1 MSSTSTKL
9 STGPSAALALVETAS
24 LEGVE
29 ARRRVLREQGAFD
42 LGWSYANILEAAP
55 RLSRQLA
62 ERGSFRLYLYLPGPE
77 GGEGEVRHA
86 LQVVDLAAFPRPESH
101 TDPVDGRR
109 YLVHS
114 KMRVAAIEDIS
125 PPRRLSS
132 FASAD
137 GRHMDPRHLEL
148 GFLFVSEGPAPPAPS
163 AVDGSEAEGPAPSEV
178 EGSEAKGGV

>member
-1 MSSTSTKL
+1 VSR
-9 STGPSAALALVETAS
+9 PSAGLPSTALPSTTLRAGRAGRAGREGSSASLAPGPLALVETAS
-24 LEGVE
+24 AQGVE

-42 LGWSYANILEAAP
+42 LGWSYANILDAAP

-62 ERGSFRLYLYLPGPE
+62 ERGYFRLYLYLPGPE
-77 GGEGEVRHA
+77 GGEGEVRCA
-86 LQVVDLAAFPRPESH
+86 LRVAELAAFTRPESH

-114 KMRVAAIEDIS
+114 RMTVTAIEDIF

-148 GFLFVSEGPAPPAPS
+148 GFLFVSDEGA
-163 AVDGSEAEGPAPSEV
+163 
-178 EGSEAKGGV
+178 